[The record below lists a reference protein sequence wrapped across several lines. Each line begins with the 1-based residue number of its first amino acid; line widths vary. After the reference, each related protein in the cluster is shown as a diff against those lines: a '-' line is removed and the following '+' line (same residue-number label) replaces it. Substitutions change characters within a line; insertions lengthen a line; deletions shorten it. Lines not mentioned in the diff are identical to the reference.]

1 MPEEWIVRVQGK
13 EYGPADIEILR
24 EWRDEGRLLPPN
36 QARRAD
42 VDPAAAAASA
52 EEAVWTTA
60 ARIPGL
66 FKSASSH
73 VVAAEPALSLS
84 NRSGVGR
91 APAVSL
97 PRRSFAQILTE
108 TLRIYRKGF
117 FQFFYLTLLVAL
129 PSICAQL
136 SGAALGASP
145 EMNADLRTL
154 IAAMFTF
161 CMLLLSLA
169 AWPAFIA
176 GIQLV
181 TAEIAAG
188 RKARIFGLVH
198 QVLKFWPR
206 VALLCIFVYGAYFF
220 WTALPLAIIW
230 MIMSGPLSLLS
241 TLLVLAVL
249 AFQVWIVGRLFINFL
264 FWQQFAVLAE
274 SDAAG
279 ALRESKQ
286 LARSGRDLPWYQR
299 PLWRGVFLFSIWSA
313 FVLAIDIWSQWPSL
327 RHYFQELTTSQ
338 NPQAVL
344 QALTASSKAQAFDL
358 ATFMLGLVQTL
369 LRPLLGISFVLLY
382 LDSQTDSSESGDQR

>member
-1 MPEEWIVRVQGK
+1 MTEEWIVRVQGK
-13 EYGPADIEILR
+13 EYGPVDICTLR
-24 EWRDEGRLLPPN
+24 EWRDEGRLLPAN

-52 EEAVWTTA
+52 EEALWTTA
-60 ARIPGL
+60 AKIPGL
-66 FKSASSH
+66 F
-73 VVAAEPALSLS
+73 EPVDDSERRTS
-84 NRSGVGR
+84 D
-91 APAVSL
+91 VSL
-97 PRRSFAQILTE
+97 PRRTFAQNLTE

-117 FQFFYLTLLVAL
+117 LQFFFLTLLVAL

-136 SGAALGASP
+136 SGATLGASP

-176 GIQLV
+176 GIQIV
-181 TAEIAAG
+181 TAEIAVG
-188 RKARIFGLVH
+188 HKARIFALI
-198 QVLKFWPR
+198 QELLKFWPR

-220 WTALPLAIIW
+220 WTALPLVIIW
-230 MIMSGPLSLLS
+230 MIMGGPLSLLS
-241 TLLVLAVL
+241 ILLVLAVL
-249 AFQVWIVGRLFINFL
+249 AFQVWIVGRLFVNFL

-279 ALRESKQ
+279 ALRQSKQ
-286 LARSGRDLPWYQR
+286 LARSGCELPWFRR

-313 FVLAIDIWSQWPSL
+313 FVLAIDIGTQWSSL

-344 QALTASSKAQAFDL
+344 QAFAASSKAQPFNL
-358 ATFMLGLVQTL
+358 TSFMLGVLQAL

-382 LDSQTDSSESGDQR
+382 LDSQADFREGKD